1 MKQRDMAKIL
11 VAVVCVAVIFV
22 TGLYFGRTG
31 MMGAFTVTTEYA
43 IGAVESQEIEALA
56 ERVEHRNGA
65 QAQEEQPATPQEQEV
80 VTPVQEGPININTAD
95 ANQLTTLP
103 GVGPVLAERII
114 AHREAHGPFQ
124 IVEELTDVSGI
135 GDQRL
140 EDIRPL
146 VTVE

>member
-11 VAVVCVAVIFV
+11 VAVVCAAAIFV

-31 MMGAFTVTTEYA
+31 ATGSFAVTTQYE
-43 IGAVESQEIEALA
+43 IGAVQPQEIEELA
-56 ERVEHRNGA
+56 GRIERRNDG
-65 QAQEEQPATPQEQEV
+65 QGQEEQSAAAQEASAPE
-80 VTPVQEGPININTAD
+80 ESGPININTAD
-95 ANQLTTLP
+95 VNQLTALP

-135 GDQRL
+135 GQSRL

-146 VTVE
+146 ITVE